1 VVLASGYIPSRYR
14 KVEMLIPREMNA
26 AQAAVTLLEAD
37 VSPLYQALKTF
48 AVVEKDQWSTVPS
61 I

>member
-1 VVLASGYIPSRYR
+1 
-14 KVEMLIPREMNA
+14 MLIPREMNA